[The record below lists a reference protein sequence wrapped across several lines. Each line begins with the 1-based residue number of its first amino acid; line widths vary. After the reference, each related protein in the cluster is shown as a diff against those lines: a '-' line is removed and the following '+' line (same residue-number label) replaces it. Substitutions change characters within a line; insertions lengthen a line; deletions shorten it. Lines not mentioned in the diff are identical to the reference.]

1 MAAITSAVIVA
12 AGAAYSA
19 DRQRSAANEASRR
32 QAEGVRE
39 ARQET
44 IEATERARGALTGMA
59 EPERQQIVQRQ
70 ELDSERQ
77 ELLDE
82 ISSLE
87 NRTPSQRG
95 RALHQRRIE
104 EAQGRL
110 AEFDRN
116 RAANESQA
124 RAESALTTGTD
135 PAQQPTQE
143 IDSPL
148 SAINPDAQPV
158 DGAVDPLSAS
168 QAPPDPR
175 RELMSGILGQL
186 AFTNQGF
193 TGAQETLSPLAAMA
207 APYLQQQADILGLG
221 GDAARQ
227 EAISQISDP
236 LAAEQERAFLRNN
249 AALGGVGGNALSQL
263 AEQTRSRTE
272 ANIGNRLA
280 QLSRAGSPSLNALQ
294 NISNLR
300 LNQGLG
306 MSDIMGVGARDLS
319 AQETARRQAL
329 ANLELG
335 LGSELS
341 QLAQNLGTARAG
353 GAAFAAQSP
362 SPLSAGLTAGL
373 GAYSGMGGSFGGFGG
388 FGGGNQNV
396 AMNVQNPNIYG
407 NIA

>member
-19 DRQRSAANEASRR
+19 DQQRSAANDASRR
-32 QAEGVRE
+32 QAEGVRN
-39 ARQET
+39 AQQET
-44 IEATERARGALTGMA
+44 REATERARGALTGMS

-70 ELDSERQ
+70 EIDSERQ
-77 ELLDE
+77 ALLDQ
-82 ISSLE
+82 ISTLE

-104 EAQGRL
+104 EARESL
-110 AEFDRN
+110 AQFDRN
-116 RAANESQA
+116 RAATESQS
-124 RAESALTTGTD
+124 RAETTISGGGDQQPVEGSPLGAIAGVTQD
-135 PAQQPTQE
+135 TPAAQQG
-143 IDSPL
+143 L
-148 SAINPDAQPV
+148 
-158 DGAVDPLSAS
+158 S
-168 QAPPDPR
+168 QASADPR

-193 TGAQETLSPLAAMA
+193 TGAQDTISPLAAMA
-207 APYLQQQADILGLG
+207 APYLQQQSDILGLG

-236 LAAEQERAFLRNN
+236 LAAEQERAFMRNN
-249 AALGGVGGNALSQL
+249 AALGGVGGNVLSQL

-272 ANIGNRLA
+272 ANIGDRLA
-280 QLSRAGSPSLNALQ
+280 QLGRASSPALNALQ

-306 MSDIMGVGARDLS
+306 MADIMGVGARDLS

-335 LGSELS
+335 QGSALS

-373 GAYSGMGGSFGGFGG
+373 GAYTGAGGTFGGFGG
-388 FGGGNQNV
+388 NTNM
-396 AMNVQNPNIYG
+396 AMNVQNPNRFG
-407 NIA
+407 NTA